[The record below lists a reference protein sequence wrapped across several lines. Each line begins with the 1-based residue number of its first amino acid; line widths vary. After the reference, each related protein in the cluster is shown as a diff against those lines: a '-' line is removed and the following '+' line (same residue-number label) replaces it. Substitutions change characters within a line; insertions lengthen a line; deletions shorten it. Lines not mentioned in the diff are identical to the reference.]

1 MIIMEVWIFFSTAAT
16 APKRPTIE
24 YSYWTCVSGHIC
36 FLICDFC
43 WPPVRY
49 SLYTT
54 NNEKQPCGTIFRPTE
69 MQGRRFFNTSYL
81 TDLYISFT
89 LKLESRQNFCSSRS
103 IRSSTYYKKNIFEI
117 PPCWSHFASNSFSLL
132 VLRKITISVTK
143 MTFFLHGGKS
153 EIFFY
158 HMYLT

>member
-1 MIIMEVWIFFSTAAT
+1 MNYYENKRIGLKSSMIIMEVWIFFFYSRDC
-16 APKRPTIE
+16 PKRPTIE

-89 LKLESRQNFCSSRS
+89 LKLESRQNFCSNRS
-103 IRSSTYYKKNIFEI
+103 IRSSTYGKKYFWNSSMRNVI
-117 PPCWSHFASNSFSLL
+117 HF
-132 VLRKITISVTK
+132 TC
-143 MTFFLHGGKS
+143 
-153 EIFFY
+153 
-158 HMYLT
+158 